1 MLKKRNKHIKYELK
15 DTIKAIIWAGFFAII
30 IRTFMIEPFHIPS
43 DSMIPNL
50 FVGDHLFVSKISYGY
65 SRQSFPFSLP
75 LIKDRIFESIPEVG
89 DVIVF
94 KKIKGHPD
102 NYIKR
107 LIGRPGDKIQMKK
120 GILHINGTPLKR
132 EFIEKFYIINLPYS
146 LRKSDSLTI
155 NTSNGQV
162 LTVIDTKKLY
172 LNGRPLKNT
181 QYTIAYKNQPNF
193 QGEAIEL
200 NKYKQTLPNGKS
212 FNILEIS
219 DVETADNTEEYVVP
233 EDHYFMMGDNRDM
246 SEDSR
251 FLKEVGYIH
260 KRDLIGKAEIIF
272 FSHNNSVNIL
282 EFWKYLSPIRY
293 NRILKIIK

>member
-1 MLKKRNKHIKYELK
+1 MIKRHKRIRHEFI
-15 DTIKAIIWAGFFAII
+15 DTIKAILWAGLFAII
-30 IRTFMIEPFHIPS
+30 IRTFLIEPFHIPS

-50 FVGDHLFVSKISYGY
+50 FVGDHLFVSKTSYGY
-65 SRQSFPFSLP
+65 SKQSFPFSLP
-75 LIKDRIFESIPEVG
+75 LVKNRIFESIPKVG

-107 LIGRPGDKIQMKK
+107 LIGLPGDKIQMKK
-120 GILHINGTPLKR
+120 GILHINGTPVKR

-155 NTSNGQV
+155 NTATGQV
-162 LTVIDTKKLY
+162 LTIIDTKKLY
-172 LNGRPLKNT
+172 LNGRPLKED
-181 QYTIAYKNQPNF
+181 QYTIVYKEIPNF

-212 FNILEIS
+212 FDILEIS
-219 DVETADNTEEYVVP
+219 DSELADNTKEYIVP

-251 FLKEVGYIH
+251 FLDDVGYIH

-272 FSHNNSVNIL
+272 FSHNNSVNVL
-282 EFWKYLSPIRY
+282 EFWKYLKPIRFS
-293 NRILKIIK
+293 RLLKKIK

>member
-1 MLKKRNKHIKYELK
+1 MTKRNKRVKHEFT
-15 DTIKAIIWAGFFAII
+15 DTLKAILWAIFFAII
-30 IRTFMIEPFHIPS
+30 IRTFLIEPFHIPS

-50 FVGDHLFVSKISYGY
+50 LVGDHLFVSKTSYGY

-75 LIKDRIFESIPEVG
+75 LVKNRIFETEPEAG

-107 LIGRPGDKIQMKK
+107 LIGKPGDKIQMK
-120 GILHINGTPLKR
+120 GGLLYINDVPVKR

-146 LRKSDSLTI
+146 LRKADSLTI
-155 NTSNGQV
+155 NTTNNQV

-172 LNGRPLKNT
+172 LNGRLLNNN
-181 QYTIAYKNQPNF
+181 QYTIAYKPGKNF

-212 FNILEIS
+212 FDIIEIS
-219 DVETADNTEEYVVP
+219 DNELADNTPEYIVP
-233 EDHYFMMGDNRDM
+233 ENHYFMMGDNRDM

-251 FLKEVGYIH
+251 FLDEVGYIH
-260 KRDLIGKAEIIF
+260 KRDLIGKAKIIF
-272 FSHNNSVNIL
+272 FSHNNSVRL
-282 EFWKYLSPIRY
+282 YEFWKYFSPIRY
-293 NRILKIIK
+293 DRILKKIK

>member
-1 MLKKRNKHIKYELK
+1 MSKHSKRIKHEFT
-15 DTIKAIIWAGFFAII
+15 DTVKAIIWAGCFAVI
-30 IRTFMIEPFHIPS
+30 IRTFLIEPFHIPS

-50 FVGDHLFVSKISYGY
+50 FVGDHLFVSKTSYGY

-75 LIKDRIFESIPEVG
+75 LVKNRIFESTPKPG

-94 KKIKGHPD
+94 KKIKGHAD

-107 LIGRPGDKIQMKK
+107 LIGLPGDKIQMQK
-120 GILHINGTPLKR
+120 GILHINGEPVKR

-155 NTSNGQV
+155 NTTNNQV
-162 LTVIDTKKLY
+162 LTIIDTKKLY
-172 LNGRPLKNT
+172 LNGRPLKDS
-181 QYTIAYKNQPNF
+181 QYTIVYKETPNF

-212 FNILEIS
+212 FDILEIS
-219 DVETADNTEEYVVP
+219 DTEIADNTKEYVVP

-251 FLKEVGYIH
+251 FLDEVGYIH
-260 KRDLIGKAEIIF
+260 KRDLIGRAELIF
-272 FSHNNSVNIL
+272 FSHNNSVNIF
-282 EFWKYLSPIRY
+282 EFWKYLKPIRF
-293 NRILKIIK
+293 NRILNRIK

>member
-1 MLKKRNKHIKYELK
+1 MIKRNKRIKHEFT
-15 DTIKAIIWAGFFAII
+15 DTVKAILWAGLFAII
-30 IRTFMIEPFHIPS
+30 IRTFIVEPFHIPS

-50 FVGDHLFVSKISYGY
+50 FVGDHLFVSKTSYGY
-65 SRQSFPFSLP
+65 SRQSFPFSIP
-75 LIKDRIFESIPEVG
+75 VIKNRIFETVPNAG

-107 LIGRPGDKIQMKK
+107 LIGLPGDKIQMKK
-120 GILHINGTPLKR
+120 GILHINGKPTKR

-155 NTSNGQV
+155 NTTNGQV

-172 LNGRPLKNT
+172 LNGRPLKDS
-181 QYTIAYKNQPNF
+181 QYTIVYKDNPNF

-200 NKYKQTLPNGKS
+200 NKYKQTLPNEKS

-219 DVETADNTEEYVVP
+219 DTELADNTQEYIVP

-251 FLKEVGYIH
+251 FLNEVGYIH
-260 KRDLIGKAEIIF
+260 KRDLIGRAELIF
-272 FSHNNSVNIL
+272 FSHNNSVNIF
-282 EFWKYLSPIRY
+282 EFWKYLHPIRY
-293 NRILKIIK
+293 DRLLKRIR

>member
-1 MLKKRNKHIKYELK
+1 MAKRSKRIKHEFS
-15 DTIKAIIWAGFFAII
+15 DTIKAILWAGLFAIL
-30 IRTFMIEPFHIPS
+30 IRTFLIEPFHIPS

-50 FVGDHLFVSKISYGY
+50 FVGDHLFVSKTSYGY

-75 LIKDRIFESIPEVG
+75 LVKNRIFETMPKAG

-107 LIGRPGDKIQMKK
+107 LIGLPGDKIQMKN
-120 GILHINGTPLKR
+120 GILHINGTALKR

-155 NTSNGQV
+155 NTVTGQV

-172 LNGRPLKNT
+172 LNGRQLKDS
-181 QYTIAYKNQPNF
+181 QYTIVYKNTKNF

-212 FNILEIS
+212 FEILEIS
-219 DVETADNTEEYVVP
+219 DNEIADNTKEYIVP
-233 EDHYFMMGDNRDM
+233 EDHFFMMGDNRDM

-251 FLKEVGYIH
+251 FLNEVGYIH
-260 KRDLIGKAEIIF
+260 KRDLIGRAEIIF

-282 EFWKYLSPIRY
+282 EFWKYFHPIRY
-293 NRILKIIK
+293 NRLLKIIR

>member
-1 MLKKRNKHIKYELK
+1 MIKRNKRIKHEFA
-15 DTIKAIIWAGFFAII
+15 DTVKAILWAGLFAII
-30 IRTFMIEPFHIPS
+30 IRTFIVEPFHIPS

-50 FVGDHLFVSKISYGY
+50 FVGDHLFVSKTSYGY
-65 SRQSFPFSLP
+65 SRQSFPFSIP
-75 LIKDRIFESIPEVG
+75 VIKNRIFETVPNAG

-107 LIGRPGDKIQMKK
+107 LIGLPGDKIQMKK
-120 GILHINGTPLKR
+120 GILHINGKPTKR

-155 NTSNGQV
+155 NTTNGQV

-172 LNGRPLKNT
+172 LNGRPLKDS
-181 QYTIAYKNQPNF
+181 QYTIVYKDNPNF

-200 NKYKQTLPNGKS
+200 NKYKQTLPNEKS

-219 DVETADNTEEYVVP
+219 DTELADNTQEYIVP

-251 FLKEVGYIH
+251 FLNEVGYIH
-260 KRDLIGKAEIIF
+260 KRDLIGRAELIF
-272 FSHNNSVNIL
+272 FSHNNSVNIF
-282 EFWKYLSPIRY
+282 EFWKYLHPIRY
-293 NRILKIIK
+293 DRLLKRIR

>member
-1 MLKKRNKHIKYELK
+1 MSKRSKRIKHEFT
-15 DTIKAIIWAGFFAII
+15 DTVKAILWAGFFAIM
-30 IRTFMIEPFHIPS
+30 IRTFIIEPFHIPS

-75 LIKDRIFESIPEVG
+75 LIKDRLFESKPNAG

-94 KKIKGHPD
+94 KKIKGHAD

-107 LIGRPGDKIQMKK
+107 LIGLPGDKIQMKK
-120 GILHINGTPLKR
+120 GILHINGKAVKR

-146 LRKSDSLTI
+146 LRKSNSLTI
-155 NTSNGQV
+155 NTANGQV

-172 LNGRPLKNT
+172 LNGRPLKDS
-181 QYTIAYKNQPNF
+181 QYTIVYKEAPNF
-193 QGEAIEL
+193 EGEAIEL
-200 NKYKQTLPNGKS
+200 NKYKQTLPNDVS
-212 FNILEIS
+212 FEILEIS
-219 DVETADNTEEYVVP
+219 DTEVADNTKEYIVP

-251 FLKEVGYIH
+251 FTNEVGYIH
-260 KRDLIGKAEIIF
+260 KRDLIGRAGMIF
-272 FSHNNSVNIL
+272 FSHNNSVNIF
-282 EFWKYLSPIRY
+282 EFWKYFHPIRY
-293 NRILKIIK
+293 ERILKRIK